1 MDWARIADTV
11 SARALARGG
20 EAATCTEMARLETGS
35 TCRGKLEARRESM
48 LACSDG

>member
-20 EAATCTEMARLETGS
+20 EAGTCTEMARLETGA
-35 TCRGKLEARRESM
+35 TWRGKLEAKRESI